1 MKITFTGLAS
11 FVATFGVLSFVVLV
25 LAIGTDFW
33 YIIDTSKRENSS
45 SESLSSHS
53 GLWRTCNFHNQC
65 WPFMNPFGAGR
76 NLSESQ
82 RQILNMQGTFIVL
95 LPLSVIVLFIGGML
109 GFISMLA
116 RAYMLL
122 LLTGVLLLLSFH
134 SHSMLSL
141 AGICVYMAYSAAA
154 FKEAVD
160 ISGHKTL
167 EDIEIYFGWSLIL
180 ASVSFVGELC
190 TAVAFLLT
198 SARVS
203 QLTNQEEH
211 EF

>member
-11 FVATFGVLSFVVLV
+11 FVATFGVLSFVGLV

-65 WPFMNPFGAGR
+65 WPFMNPFGTGR

-116 RAYMLL
+116 RAYLLL
-122 LLTGVLLLLSFH
+122 LLTGVLLLFSA
-134 SHSMLSL
+134 MLSL

-190 TAVAFLLT
+190 TAVAFLLS

-211 EF
+211 EY

>member
-1 MKITFTGLAS
+1 MNTVRDQYNVWIYCLLQYKTTGECL
-11 FVATFGVLSFVVLV
+11 TN
-25 LAIGTDFW
+25 I
-33 YIIDTSKRENSS
+33 
-45 SESLSSHS
+45 
-53 GLWRTCNFHNQC
+53 C
-65 WPFMNPFGAGR
+65 
-76 NLSESQ
+76 
-82 RQILNMQGTFIVL
+82 
-95 LPLSVIVLFIGGML
+95 LPALF
-109 GFISMLA
+109 
-116 RAYMLL
+116 
-122 LLTGVLLLLSFH
+122 LTA
-134 SHSMLSL
+134 MLSL

-190 TAVAFLLT
+190 TAVAFLLS

-211 EF
+211 EYWHGLNQDCSKDRRGLHPMKALKMPHKHWKLNHCLHIYILKLKMIMNISGHFSVQFP

>member
-1 MKITFTGLAS
+1 
-11 FVATFGVLSFVVLV
+11 
-25 LAIGTDFW
+25 
-33 YIIDTSKRENSS
+33 
-45 SESLSSHS
+45 
-53 GLWRTCNFHNQC
+53 
-65 WPFMNPFGAGR
+65 
-76 NLSESQ
+76 
-82 RQILNMQGTFIVL
+82 MQGTFIVL

-116 RAYMLL
+116 RAYLLL
-122 LLTGVLLLLSFH
+122 LLTGVLLLFGA
-134 SHSMLSL
+134 MLSL

-203 QLTNQEEH
+203 QLTSQEEH
-211 EF
+211 EY

>member
-1 MKITFTGLAS
+1 MKVTFTGLAG
-11 FVATFGVLSFVVLV
+11 FVAVFGVLSFIGLV

-45 SESLSSHS
+45 SVSLSSHS

-76 NLSESQ
+76 NLSDSQ
-82 RQILNMQGTFIVL
+82 RQILNMQGTFIIL
-95 LPLSVIVLFIGGML
+95 LPLSVILLFVGGML
-109 GFISMLA
+109 GFISLLA
-116 RAYMLL
+116 RAYVLL
-122 LLTGVLLLLSFH
+122 LLTGVLLLFGAV
-134 SHSMLSL
+134 LSL

-154 FKEAVD
+154 FREAVD

-167 EDIEIYFGWSLIL
+167 QDIEIYFGWSLIL

-198 SARVS
+198 SVKVS
-203 QLTNQEEH
+203 QQTNQEQDE
-211 EF
+211 

>member
-1 MKITFTGLAS
+1 MKVTFTGLAS
-11 FVATFGVLSFVVLV
+11 FVATFGVLSFVGLV

-33 YIIDTSKRENSS
+33 YIIDTSKRENS

-76 NLSESQ
+76 NLSDSQ

-116 RAYMLL
+116 RAYLLL
-122 LLTGVLLLLSFH
+122 LLTGVLLLFGA
-134 SHSMLSL
+134 MLSL

-203 QLTNQEEH
+203 QLTSQEEH
-211 EF
+211 EY

>member
-11 FVATFGVLSFVVLV
+11 FVATFGVLSFVGLV

-53 GLWRTCNFHNQC
+53 GLWRTCNY
-65 WPFMNPFGAGR
+65 
-76 NLSESQ
+76 
-82 RQILNMQGTFIVL
+82 MQGTFIVL

-116 RAYMLL
+116 RAYLLL
-122 LLTGVLLLLSFH
+122 LLTGVLLLFGA
-134 SHSMLSL
+134 MLSL

-180 ASVSFVGELC
+180 ASVSFVGELF
-190 TAVAFLLT
+190 TAVGFLLT

-211 EF
+211 EY

>member
-1 MKITFTGLAS
+1 
-11 FVATFGVLSFVVLV
+11 
-25 LAIGTDFW
+25 
-33 YIIDTSKRENSS
+33 
-45 SESLSSHS
+45 
-53 GLWRTCNFHNQC
+53 
-65 WPFMNPFGAGR
+65 
-76 NLSESQ
+76 
-82 RQILNMQGTFIVL
+82 
-95 LPLSVIVLFIGGML
+95 
-109 GFISMLA
+109 
-116 RAYMLL
+116 
-122 LLTGVLLLLSFH
+122 
-134 SHSMLSL
+134 
-141 AGICVYMAYSAAA
+141 MAYSAAA

-211 EF
+211 EY